1 MGGNKMIIGS
11 FVNIELTNGSYVVK
25 SKNEI
30 AIGEFVIIEC
40 SKSNNS
46 CTFRIVFNKSEEKS
60 QYLNDALECFIKHF
74 FMDLDVNKINLLVR
88 EDFHL
93 QPFVNANFHLEGILT
108 NNVIY
113 QEEYLTEFLFG
124 IDIDTYNKLNRSRIV
139 TLKGKNIELKV
150 LMPEDASEVLSYYI
164 RNEAHLQPYEPL
176 RNQNFYTIEEQK
188 KNIGENYIQFLNGTS
203 ISFGIFRTGNLIGK
217 IQITNILLGAF
228 RNAFIGYSID
238 EREQG
243 KGYMKEALRIVSN
256 YAFDE
261 MELHRL
267 EASTLVDNIKSKAVL
282 KACGFKEIGISEK
295 YLFING
301 VWQDHSIFYS
311 IRENWRANT

>member
-1 MGGNKMIIGS
+1 MIIGS